1 MSTADPAVRAI
12 ERAGPATGTGF
23 APVAEVP
30 GDPGQMHV
38 YEHGWQSWSPTG
50 RYPATGTSPRPQRAN
65 WHRMCYRHDRDLPA
79 TGFQGEGLLAVASP
93 QGPVVL
99 VATED
104 PRGHVPSIRAEA
116 HRDRIV
122 VTADGPVQVRRD
134 LGDDLPDALARWAE
148 EVAHDLAV
156 GPPVAH
162 DPVWCS
168 WYCHWAEVT
177 TADIDAALAAI
188 AEVALPV
195 GVVQIDD
202 GHQAAIGDW
211 LTERPGFGPPGA
223 RRALAQRIR
232 AHGHRA
238 GLWLA
243 PLMAARGSATARAHP
258 EWLVGDAHAGHHWGD
273 EIAALDVTHP
283 GAAAHLGEVIATV
296 VDEGY
301 DYLKLDFLYAGA
313 IEGRRH
319 GDASALDAYG
329 EALRIIREAAGP
341 EVTLL
346 GCGAPQLPSIGLLDP
361 MRISPDTDPKDQPED
376 GDRSQPSLSAALA
389 TGRARAF
396 THARWW
402 TADPD
407 CLLVRSEVARPQ
419 EWAEHVRASGGLV
432 ADSDPLAELD
442 DDELARLRSLLRP
455 STTTP
460 VGWDPEGSE
469 QGRLRPDQEQGRIT
483 STEER
488 P

>member
-1 MSTADPAVRAI
+1 MSAAEHADRSI
-12 ERAGPATGTGF
+12 ERAGPATGTEF
-23 APVAEVP
+23 APVAEIA

-50 RYPATGTSPRPQRAN
+50 RYPATATSPRPQRAN
-65 WHRMCYRHDRDLPA
+65 WHRMCYRHDRELPT
-79 TGFQGEGLLAVASP
+79 TGFQGEGLLAVTSP
-93 QGPVVL
+93 EGPVTL

-104 PRGHVPSIRAEA
+104 PHGPVPSIRAQA
-116 HRDRIV
+116 LADRV
-122 VTADGPVQVRRD
+122 VVAADGPVQVRRD
-134 LGDDLPDALARWAE
+134 LGDDLPGALARWADG
-148 EVAHDLAV
+148 VAADLAV
-156 GPPVAH
+156 GPTRAH
-162 DPVWCS
+162 EPVWCS
-168 WYCHWAEVT
+168 WYCHWDQVT
-177 TADIDAALAAI
+177 AADIDAALHAI
-188 AEVALPV
+188 STAELPV

-211 LTERPGFGPPGA
+211 LTQRPGFGARGA
-223 RRALAQRIR
+223 RRELSQRIR
-232 AHGHRA
+232 DHGHRA

-243 PLMAARGSATARAHP
+243 PLMAARGSATATAHP

-283 GAAAHLGEVIATV
+283 GAAEHLAEVIATV

-313 IEGRRH
+313 VQGRRH
-319 GDASALDAYG
+319 HDADPLAAYG

-346 GCGAPQLPSIGLLDP
+346 GCGAPQLPSIGRLDP
-361 MRISPDTDPKDQPED
+361 MRVSPDTDPKDQPED

-407 CLLVRSEVARPQ
+407 CLLVRSEVARPH

-432 ADSDPLAELD
+432 AASDPLAELD
-442 DDELARLRSLLRP
+442 PDELARLRGLLRR

-460 VGWDPEGSE
+460 VGWDPEG
-469 QGRLRPDQEQGRIT
+469 PEQGRIV
-483 STEER
+483 SAEER